1 MKRLA
6 ICLCFII
13 SMVVSSGVNAQN
25 NAAKAVKS
33 SESPVPPVRLESA
46 TINKWK
52 NSVEPFVGVWS
63 LEGVVLDD
71 ESKEQDICLGTFM
84 IINADASYTIFV
96 YMDGGAFI
104 TSQGVILVDSSYEY
118 IEVISHHMNKSLVG
132 VSNRID
138 YKLDADYLNKS
149 FWIEKDKLGHDY
161 KRQVN
166 ETWKRAKMPAPG
178 EYDNNPAFPI

>member
-13 SMVVSSGVNAQN
+13 SMVMSNGVIAQTN
-25 NAAKAVKS
+25 DANVEKS
-33 SESPVPPVRLESA
+33 TESPVPPKGLEGAS
-46 TINKWK
+46 INKWR
-52 NSVEPFVGVWS
+52 NSIEPFVGVWS
-63 LEGVVLDD
+63 LEKTMLDNENRD
-71 ESKEQDICLGTFM
+71 KDVCLGTFM
-84 IINADASYTIFV
+84 IINSDASYSIFV
-96 YMDGGAFI
+96 SIDGLAVI
-104 TSQGVILVDSSYEY
+104 TSQGVILVDSSYEF
-118 IEVISHHMNKSLVG
+118 IEVISHHVNESLIG

-138 YKLDADYLNKS
+138 YKLDADYLEKS